1 LRDPLDDLLYQRPVD
16 RRLAADPLQDGG
28 AANGVQHLR
37 RVNVADQVN
46 AEADVLQDLGV
57 DAAEPEHEERA
68 EGGIDRHPHDQLPGG
83 RHGRTDVEAK
93 LGEET
98 GSPFFWAGGH
108 MRENYD
114 LIYPYLRR
122 DGTRRAMEEFTS
134 REIYNFD
141 LCARSLPLSG
151 ARL

>member
-1 LRDPLDDLLYQRPVD
+1 
-16 RRLAADPLQDGG
+16 
-28 AANGVQHLR
+28 
-37 RVNVADQVN
+37 
-46 AEADVLQDLGV
+46 
-57 DAAEPEHEERA
+57 
-68 EGGIDRHPHDQLPGG
+68 
-83 RHGRTDVEAK
+83 
-93 LGEET
+93 
-98 GSPFFWAGGH
+98 